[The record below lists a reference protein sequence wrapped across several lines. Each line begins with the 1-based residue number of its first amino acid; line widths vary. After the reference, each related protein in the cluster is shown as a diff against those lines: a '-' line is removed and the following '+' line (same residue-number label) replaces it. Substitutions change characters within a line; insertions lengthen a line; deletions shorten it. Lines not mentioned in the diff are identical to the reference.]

1 MVAKAIALELGR
13 IFSNSIPSDL
23 NKDIPPM
30 FNKGNT
36 VMAIT
41 IIPMPPSHCKIDRQI
56 KIPLEAFSIL
66 SKIVD
71 PVVVIPDI
79 DSKNESVKDK
89 FNDEYMNGIE
99 ANNVIATHEKVVII
113 NDCLILS
120 ILSTVW
126 FEITIKEP
134 IKMEKIDENKKV

>member
-1 MVAKAIALELGR
+1 
-13 IFSNSIPSDL
+13 
-23 NKDIPPM
+23 
-30 FNKGNT
+30 
-36 VMAIT
+36 
-41 IIPMPPSHCKIDRQI
+41 
-56 KIPLEAFSIL
+56 
-66 SKIVD
+66 VD

-113 NDCLILS
+113 NACLILS
-120 ILSTVW
+120 ILSSVW